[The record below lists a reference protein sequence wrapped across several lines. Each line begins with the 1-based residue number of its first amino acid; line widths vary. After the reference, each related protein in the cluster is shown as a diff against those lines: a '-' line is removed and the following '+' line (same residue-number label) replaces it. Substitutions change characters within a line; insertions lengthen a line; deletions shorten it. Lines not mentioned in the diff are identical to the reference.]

1 MSKMPSKKKSCFQIT
16 SVTQAAQVAANSN
29 TDDPDDPRTE
39 DMSSSEIY
47 DTSKAG
53 DFEPETC
60 DVSLSDES
68 LHNEAETSGASAQ
81 DAPITNIPGSRNASA
96 VHINPP
102 VRSVS
107 GSVSSQSSVAS
118 NAPSSIQT
126 SSVSSSAT
134 VSSCSSR
141 FRVIKLDHGTGEPF
155 KRGRWTCTEFY
166 ERDTDASSSGRTVDS
181 VKHASAADHSADRD
195 GLGVTRGSVAV
206 HVGSSTSAAEPH
218 TDSGYLSAPSNPPVE
233 LQQQT
238 LGISQQGLGLVAQ
251 NNHIKSPSMPLAT
264 QPQPFFPGKQMQ
276 KPGQIHQSIIPSNQ
290 SQTVSVAS
298 LPLVTP
304 LNQGPSPVMTPAAG
318 STAHVLE
325 LLPQPVDGRGLPIS
339 QPEHVLG
346 LLQQQGIST
355 ALGTMTAAAV
365 VQQAPVPLIQPAVT
379 VSVCALAGVPGVQNV
394 PAVMSSASNALQ
406 SMPKQTQQNPT
417 QGVHGG
423 SLEGLGAQT
432 TPANFSQFPT
442 GVAQAM
448 ENQRKPDGL
457 LQSSVLIGKYAI
469 KPLNPEGLQLHT
481 PAVNSLFGMAIPID
495 GDEDSASGASV
506 VAIDN
511 KIEQAMDLVKSH
523 LMYAVRE
530 EVEVLKEQIK
540 ELYERNSL
548 LERENAVLKSL
559 ANTDQLTQLTSQHNN
574 LGSTS
579 PQQTAVNA
587 ILQEGSKLVALPPQP
602 NVSTA

>member
-29 TDDPDDPRTE
+29 TDDTESLDDPDEPRTE

-47 DTSKAG
+47 DMSKAG

-68 LHNEAETSGASAQ
+68 LHNEAETSGTSAQ
-81 DAPITNIPGSRNASA
+81 DAPIANIPASRNTGA

-166 ERDTDASSSGRTVDS
+166 ERDTDASSSGRTADS
-181 VKHASAADHSADRD
+181 AKHAGAADHSTDRD
-195 GLGVTRGSVAV
+195 GLGVVGGSAAV
-206 HVGSSTSAAEPH
+206 HVGPSTSAAEPH
-218 TDSGYLSAPSNPPVE
+218 TDSGYSSAPSNPPVE

-238 LGISQQGLGLVAQ
+238 LGISQQSA
-251 NNHIKSPSMPLAT
+251 HIKSPSMPLAT
-264 QPQPFFPGKQMQ
+264 PPQPFFPSKQVQ
-276 KPGQIHQSIIPSNQ
+276 KPGQILQSVIPPNQ
-290 SQTVSVAS
+290 AQTVSVAS
-298 LPLVTP
+298 LPLMTP
-304 LNQGPSPVMTPAAG
+304 LNQGPSPVMTPAAPG
-318 STAHVLE
+318 SAAHILGLV
-325 LLPQPVDGRGLPIS
+325 PQPMDGRGLPIS
-339 QPEHVLG
+339 QPEHVQG
-346 LLQQQGIST
+346 LLQQSGIGT
-355 ALGTMTAAAV
+355 ALGTVSAAAV

-379 VSVCALAGVPGVQNV
+379 VSVSPLAGVPGVQNV
-394 PAVMSSASNALQ
+394 PAVMSSASNAPQ
-406 SMPKQTQQNPT
+406 SMPKQTPQNPP

-423 SLEGLGAQT
+423 SLGGLGVQT
-432 TPANFSQFPT
+432 TPVNFSQLPT
-442 GVAQAM
+442 GVAQAE
-448 ENQRKPDGL
+448 ENQRRPDGL
-457 LQSSVLIGKYAI
+457 LQSSVFLGKDAI
-469 KPLNPEGLQLHT
+469 KSLNPEGLQLPT
-481 PAVNSLFGMAIPID
+481 PAVNSLFGIAIPID
-495 GDEDSASGASV
+495 GDEDSSSGASV

-540 ELYERNSL
+540 ELYERNSV

-559 ANTDQLTQLTSQHNN
+559 ANTEQLTQLTSQLN